1 MKLTRTKKNMK
12 MINDIVKHP
21 DVFSMTWDDHSK
33 HLMAS
38 DFGSAFLSI
47 PSIAALMPKV
57 GCLFLLT
64 QNSLTFSELHTMIVP
79 ESRGIEAIEAGKNAA
94 TWYFKNTT
102 CLKIITLIPEFNR
115 PARIFA
121 KKFGFEDNGNNTKSF
136 LRDGI
141 LYDQHIYGL
150 EKEKF
155 LCQQSL

>member
-1 MKLTRTKKNMK
+1 MKLKRTRHNIKT
-12 MINDIVKHP
+12 INNIVQHP
-21 DVFSMTWDDHSK
+21 DVFCMTWDDHSK
-33 HLMAS
+33 YLKDS

-47 PSIAALMPKV
+47 PSIAALMPKI

-64 QNSLTFSELHTMIVP
+64 QNSLTFSELHTMIIP
-79 ESRGIEAIEAGKNAA
+79 EARGVGAIEAGKEAA
-94 TWYFKNTT
+94 IWYFENTS
-102 CLKIITLIPEFNR
+102 CKKIVTLIPEFNK

-121 KKFGFEDNGNNTKSF
+121 KKFGFEPNGNNTKSF